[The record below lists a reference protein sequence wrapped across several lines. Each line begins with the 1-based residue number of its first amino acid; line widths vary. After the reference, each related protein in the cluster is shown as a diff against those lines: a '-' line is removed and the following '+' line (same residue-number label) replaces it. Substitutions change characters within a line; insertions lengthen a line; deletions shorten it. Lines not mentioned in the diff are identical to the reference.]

1 MSVTCQRSNSTF
13 GNEIQLRAICIYQIQ
28 GIYMMGYYWRPLKKI
43 NKNYH
48 IFVHLTNKE
57 GKTQF
62 QLDHMSCAGLCPTPT
77 WAPHRDIME
86 MYYFQFPLTGCY
98 QIRLGFWDLQTKTR
112 LKVVGNNNGRNRAIV
127 GEICKFIHIELL

>member
-1 MSVTCQRSNSTF
+1 
-13 GNEIQLRAICIYQIQ
+13 
-28 GIYMMGYYWRPLKKI
+28 MMGYYWRPLKKI

-77 WAPHRDIME
+77 WAPHRDIIE